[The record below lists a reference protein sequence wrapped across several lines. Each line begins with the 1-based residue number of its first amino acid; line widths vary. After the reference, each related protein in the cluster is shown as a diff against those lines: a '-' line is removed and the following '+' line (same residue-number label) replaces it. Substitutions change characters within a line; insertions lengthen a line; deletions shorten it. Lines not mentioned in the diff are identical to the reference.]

1 MSDCE
6 KYNNGFDLAVLE
18 DISEIPISIVFS
30 NGKPFNVVVSEH
42 IGETPVST
50 VFSNGRSNV
59 NAFFADGISSICLP
73 EVEGILIPW
82 YVFGSDVVEI
92 NNNHF
97 GVVYFK

>member
-6 KYNNGFDLAVLE
+6 KYNNGFDL
-18 DISEIPISIVFS
+18 
-30 NGKPFNVVVSEH
+30 VVSED
-42 IGETPVST
+42 IGQTPVST
-50 VFSNGRSNV
+50 VFSNGRANV
-59 NAFFADGISSICLP
+59 NAFFTDGMSSICLP
-73 EVEGILIPW
+73 EVEEMLIPW